1 MTASKNKVYANAYP
15 KSHTV
20 LKKLKSKKIVR
31 PYNPSDKKQKEIT
44 DKQNPISLY
53 DEQTKELV
61 YTEARGGGL
70 AISGKKFTGVK

>member
-1 MTASKNKVYANAYP
+1 MGKKASTLEYR
-15 KSHTV
+15 T
-20 LKKLKSKKIVR
+20 LKSDKAVR
-31 PYNPSDKKQKEIT
+31 PYDPRDKKQKEIT

-70 AISGKKFTGVK
+70 AISGKKFIGVK

>member
-15 KSHTV
+15 TV

-31 PYNPSDKKQKEIT
+31 PYNPGDKKQKEIT

-53 DEQTKELV
+53 NEETGKLK
-61 YTEARGGGL
+61 YTE
-70 AISGKKFTGVK
+70 I

>member
-1 MTASKNKVYANAYP
+1 MGISFSVDYKKNKMKV
-15 KSHTV
+15 
-20 LKKLKSKKIVR
+20 KKL
-31 PYNPSDKKQKEIT
+31 NKKQKEIT